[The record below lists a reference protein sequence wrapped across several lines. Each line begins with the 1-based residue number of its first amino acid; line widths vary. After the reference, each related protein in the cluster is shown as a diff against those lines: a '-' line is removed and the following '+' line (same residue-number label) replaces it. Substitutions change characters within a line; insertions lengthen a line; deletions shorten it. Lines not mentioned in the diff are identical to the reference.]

1 MKDMIGDAISCT
13 LCVIAAATLAPLS
26 ATMRDNGAP
35 DWLAL
40 TFLVIAGV
48 SVLTGAFFAWRL
60 ARRA

>member
-1 MKDMIGDAISCT
+1 MKDMIGDAISCI

-26 ATMRDNGAP
+26 TKLRDDGAP

-48 SVLTGAFFAWRL
+48 SVCVGAFFAWRL